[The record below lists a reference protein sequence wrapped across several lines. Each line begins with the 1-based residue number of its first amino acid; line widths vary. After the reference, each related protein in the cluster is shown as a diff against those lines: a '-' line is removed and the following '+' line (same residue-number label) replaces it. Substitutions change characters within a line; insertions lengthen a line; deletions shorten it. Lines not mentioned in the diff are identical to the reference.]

1 MTERHSRL
9 VLPLGLGA
17 LAVALAVTTIYF
29 ARDEY
34 QELARSRG
42 EDIGTQ
48 TVADEKIGPG
58 RLRLP
63 PAELSV
69 SGIEVAALE
78 PGEAQAAVEVYGT
91 VVDIAPL
98 VDARGRY
105 FAMTG
110 EVRAL
115 RTAAGIAEAEYRRAA
130 DLFRDDRN
138 VSERVMRTAE
148 ADWKAARDRLAI
160 AEANVTAAREAMR
173 IAWGGPLA
181 EMALNPGS
189 PAFAPLLEQRE
200 VLLRMIVPYGTDNGI
215 ATRVLTI
222 EPPGGGQRA
231 SCRLVSVA
239 PGAETGMAGATY
251 LYRAPAAGLRVGA
264 RVIGHL
270 STGNG
275 TLTGVVVPERAVVWH
290 AGRPWVYVREPDNVF
305 ARTPVSTRRLV
316 PGGWLNTEGLSPG
329 QEVVVTGAQ
338 LLLSEELEYLIRNEN
353 ED

>member
-1 MTERHSRL
+1 MTERRSRL

-17 LAVALAVTTIYF
+17 LAVAFAVTTIYF

-115 RTAAGIAEAEYRRAA
+115 RTAAGIAEAE
-130 DLFRDDRN
+130 
-138 VSERVMRTAE
+138 
-148 ADWKAARDRLAI
+148 WKAARDRLAI